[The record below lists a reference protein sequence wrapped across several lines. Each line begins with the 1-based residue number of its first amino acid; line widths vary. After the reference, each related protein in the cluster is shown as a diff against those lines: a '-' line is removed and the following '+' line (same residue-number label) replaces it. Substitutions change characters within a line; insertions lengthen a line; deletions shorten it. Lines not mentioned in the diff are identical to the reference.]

1 MPIKRE
7 CKSVYLSRGIVEG
20 YVMSTPKLLLPQSVP
35 WCRIRM
41 IDRDLKEFVRGH
53 LPSVLL
59 PSFSIETL
67 PGKRISCA
75 PVETRFSEILNDEK
89 PKKGSDNSNTYATN
103 TASRVRVLP
112 PYRERISSARVRLS
126 CACAN

>member
-1 MPIKRE
+1 
-7 CKSVYLSRGIVEG
+7 
-20 YVMSTPKLLLPQSVP
+20 
-35 WCRIRM
+35 M
-41 IDRDLKEFVRGH
+41 INRVIKEFVRGH

-89 PKKGSDNSNTYATN
+89 PNKDPITATH
-103 TASRVRVLP
+103 TQLIQRP
-112 PYRERISSARVRLS
+112 E
-126 CACAN
+126 